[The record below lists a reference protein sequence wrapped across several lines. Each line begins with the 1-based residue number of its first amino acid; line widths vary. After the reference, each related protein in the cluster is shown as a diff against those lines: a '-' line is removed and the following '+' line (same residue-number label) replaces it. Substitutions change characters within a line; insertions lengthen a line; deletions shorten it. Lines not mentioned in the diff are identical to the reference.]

1 MMDLVKMFENV
12 RKITILKDFFFSNLF
27 FSKSKFN
34 EFSKF
39 QNLTFFKLGESY
51 DSAIFYEQTYRKILL
66 LQANVPDVRQ
76 AHRSPEILQC
86 YAT

>member
-12 RKITILKDFFFSNLF
+12 RKITILRENIFFKFI

-39 QNLTFFKLGESY
+39 QNLTFLKLGESC
-51 DSAIFYEQTYRKILL
+51 DSAIFYEQTIRKILV

-76 AHRSPEILQC
+76 ATQEP
-86 YAT
+86 